1 MTPVPA
7 VPRLLESRRSRIARW
22 AGAALVVSGLHVG
35 AAALAVMHWQEE
47 ETADDAAGGLTVEMA
62 LLPAPA
68 PVDSPDVA
76 HGPVQQEAKLAPEA
90 AKQVVERVEK
100 DIPPVDPSPAPDP
113 EVVLPKPQP
122 DRKEQPKEEEAREP
136 VPDEQV
142 PRQDT
147 EAPLTTAPPRV
158 EAEPAPSPA
167 PAEGDKAAR
176 ARAQADWRREVM
188 RQLNRHKRVP
198 DAARFRRGRWE
209 VVVAFTLDR
218 TGRIVDARIAQSSGV
233 TALDAEALALIGRV
247 RFPPPPDDTLS
258 FTMPIRFEVR

>member
-1 MTPVPA
+1 VTSVPA
-7 VPRLLESRRSRIARW
+7 VARLLESRRSRISRW
-22 AGAALVVSGLHVG
+22 AGAAIVVSGLHVG
-35 AAALAVMHWQEE
+35 AAALGVTHWQE

-62 LLPAPA
+62 LLPEPA
-68 PVDSPDVA
+68 PVDTPDVA

-90 AKQVVERVEK
+90 AKQAVEEVEK

-122 DRKEQPKEEEAREP
+122 DTKEQPKEEEAREP
-136 VPDEQV
+136 VPDKQV

-158 EAEPAPSPA
+158 EAEPAPSSA

-176 ARAQADWRREVM
+176 ARAEANWQSDVM
-188 RQLNRHKRVP
+188 RQLNRYKRVP
-198 DAARFRRGRWE
+198 DAARLRRGRWE

-218 TGRIVDARIAQSSGV
+218 AGQIVDAHIGRSSGV
-233 TALDAEALALIGRV
+233 AMLDQEALALVRRV
-247 RFPPPPDDTLS
+247 RFPPPPGDTLS
-258 FTMPIRFEVR
+258 FSLPISFEVR